1 MPELVPLGP
10 AMAFL
15 ARTENLNRLAA
26 EATAAALDLGA
37 PIRVTPGNGGV
48 LLEVSG
54 RLGIDVAELAEG
66 R

>member
-15 ARTENLNRLAA
+15 ARTENLNHLAA

-37 PIRVTPGNGGV
+37 PIRVAPGNGGV

-54 RLGIDVAELAEG
+54 RLCIDVAELAEG